1 MNGFY
6 IMLQNEILLPCI
18 ESIFSTPYTHRNIV
32 TKTIVAHEKKYMHN
46 EESITLQI
54 KRYGEHLGGI
64 SLTYMNTHKCIM
76 WFYLRIKIHISA
88 WKWSCYCK
96 VARLN
101 FFWHCS
107 FSFKCAGK
115 WAVWLKIC
123 ITNIKWQLYAKMTT
137 HFTKII
143 PLFSAYQSLFLYIPS
158 HILICQKSL

>member
-1 MNGFY
+1 
-6 IMLQNEILLPCI
+6 
-18 ESIFSTPYTHRNIV
+18 
-32 TKTIVAHEKKYMHN
+32 MHN

-54 KRYGEHLGGI
+54 NRYGEHLGGI
-64 SLTYMNTHKCIM
+64 SLTYMNTHKCIL

-137 HFTKII
+137 HFTKIF
-143 PLFSAYQSLFLYIPS
+143 PLFTACQSLFLYIPS
-158 HILICQKSL
+158 HILICQKKSMKSRKSLQIYDKHTHTHPTELGANTGSLRKSHELHNIRLCTI